1 MSTFKVDNEQVKK
14 SVETLKKLLD
24 ECEELY
30 NKEIPESTVDK
41 GQSHNE
47 LLVLCE
53 NVKITCQYLG
63 ELINNTILFL
73 GDSSEMF
80 ETSDKEGA
88 KAIAD
93 SSSNSSGVTGY
104 F

>member
-41 GQSHNE
+41 GKSHNE
-47 LLVLCE
+47 LLELCE

-80 ETSDKEGA
+80 ETSDKEDA